1 MLHIKILLVNKMN
14 KDKEIENLE
23 KGIVGLFDID
33 NNGKL
38 FIMSEH
44 ELLIMVKRLKRL
56 KGEIKW

>member
-1 MLHIKILLVNKMN
+1 MN
-14 KDKEIENLE
+14 KEKEIENLE

-56 KGEIKW
+56 KGE